1 MLPPHNTNSSFV
13 LGNVKGF
20 SFSLHLERHFQ
31 QTKLK
36 VEKKSFLMHM
46 QSKAKESKILG
57 IKVTNSDRGS
67 WKKDSKETEAFLEH
81 DHRHVLDCF
90 LLTL

>member
-20 SFSLHLERHFQ
+20 SFSLHLESHFQ

-36 VEKKSFLMHM
+36 VEKKTFFSHGEPSENKL
-46 QSKAKESKILG
+46 SKAREIKNSWIKE
-57 IKVTNSDRGS
+57 TNSAEGS
-67 WKKDSKETEAFLEH
+67 FKNDSKEAQNFLEST
-81 DHRHVLDCF
+81 CF
-90 LLTL
+90 G